1 MKRIIKFWFVSFVS
15 LLIVAQIVDS
25 VNFTNNYLTIAQAAV
40 FLTLFEYFLKPVVKL
55 LLLPINLITLG
66 TVRWLVNVISLYLA
80 TILIVGFSIAPYY
93 FAGINNSGFVI
104 PSIQLSLFW
113 TYVLV
118 SFLLNI
124 VTSLINW
131 TI

>member
-25 VNFTNNYLTIAQAAV
+25 VNFTNNYLTIAQAAI